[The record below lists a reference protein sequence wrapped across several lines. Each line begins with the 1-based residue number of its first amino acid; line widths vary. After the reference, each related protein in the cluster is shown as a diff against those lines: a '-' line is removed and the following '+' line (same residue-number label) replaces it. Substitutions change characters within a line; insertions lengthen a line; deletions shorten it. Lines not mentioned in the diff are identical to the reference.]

1 MNDLVD
7 NPLVRPVPQVKHII
21 QIGNNKLELV
31 QSLLLRFLDTTLVR
45 LLLYSS
51 KTWPLKLED
60 L

>member
-45 LLLYSS
+45 LLL
-51 KTWPLKLED
+51 LLQ